1 MKQNQEVKI
10 MWKSPAVLLS
20 ICGRCRIVGKRTR
33 TFDMNIGRTL
43 VVVIF
48 EGYFGD
54 VFPEL
59 RRLRLVSE
67 CDTFVGNEVR
77 RRW

>member
-1 MKQNQEVKI
+1 
-10 MWKSPAVLLS
+10 
-20 ICGRCRIVGKRTR
+20 
-33 TFDMNIGRTL
+33 MNIGRKL

-59 RRLRLVSE
+59 RRLRPVSE
-67 CDTFVGNEVR
+67 CNTFVGDEI
-77 RRW
+77 RRWW